1 MITTTLTLIA
11 NRLKC
16 SAGRS
21 RIDYLVII
29 SVSGYDYIAGY
40 NSQRFEHHMKA
51 IRG

>member
-1 MITTTLTLIA
+1 MITITLALIA

-29 SVSGYDYIAGY
+29 SVGGDDYIAGY
-40 NSQRFEHHMKA
+40 NSLRFEHHIKA